1 MSALSSAI
9 EFGKLIANGVDADQS
24 APHADFGSGSI
35 LYACKLKLI
44 CCLSEKK
51 YSRQDQETSFSVAS
65 LAGI

>member
-9 EFGKLIANGVDADQS
+9 EFGKFIANGVDAEQS
-24 APHADFGSGSI
+24 APHADFGSGLV

-44 CCLSEKK
+44 CCL
-51 YSRQDQETSFSVAS
+51 RGQHQETTFSVAS